1 MRRNAYNLSNDLS
14 RISSALSRAMLG
26 SASDDAAIALA
37 KYRDSQTEGQNLKN
51 RGMSGNLDAIDAA
64 AQGNILRKGVANA
77 LGFDLNNGNLIQP
90 VLPGDPQRS
99 VPAFGA
105 DQVNMDSGATLTEL
119 GNIARTIYGDGTSN
133 ANQLSQMLNNLG
145 AAGSNRLAES
155 MILKGT
161 DDQAGRGAL
170 LMSPSGGKFQNPKNA
185 RAEIANALTASMD
198 KNKKTLEGKLD
209 ETEARYKPG
218 GQGDRDK
225 AADNLTEKAIAGDL
239 TAAKERWNNYKANTV
254 KSSTDY
260 KTRVDAGVAKEK
272 NRLADATVRYRHD
285 NRTVEFTVEPGKLLV
300 IDPVSAQKA
309 GIPIQTEGDYK
320 GLYILDGGEKPGDVK
335 VTVGKGDVYMDEA
348 TADALGVEPNAD
360 GQRVIKGAGFKD
372 SSSSDGSGSGSGG
385 EDSLDLQRY
394 NKEWRDTV
402 QFYPAFADVPNHAE
416 SAMKKLITEQIKR
429 DMKPPEMVNGQNKGG
444 RGMSYTEAYAAN
456 ADVTIGAGSMRVGS
470 YGSRFFIP
478 KFYFDAFVSGNQKN
492 DAETRVISFF
502 RSNLGYSQEQSEE
515 VAKEILAARR

>member
-37 KYRDSQTEGQNLKN
+37 NYRDAQTEGQNLKN

-272 NRLADATVRYRHD
+272 NRLADATVRYKHD
-285 NRTVEFTVEPGKLLV
+285 NRTVEFTVEPGKIIV
-300 IDPVSAQKA
+300 VDPVSAEKA
-309 GIPIQTEGDYK
+309 GIKIQTEGEYK
-320 GLYILDGGEKPGDVK
+320 GLYILDGGEKPGDVQ
-335 VTVGKGDVYMDEA
+335 VTVGKGDVHISEFMA
-348 TADALGVEPNAD
+348 NKLGIEPNAD
-360 GQRVIKGAGFKD
+360 GQYIIPGAGFEKD
-372 SSSSDGSGSGSGG
+372 ASTRGGGSVGFAVSPSD
-385 EDSLDLQRY
+385 DKAL
-394 NKEWRDTV
+394 RDFVDEADTKNV
-402 QFYPAFADVPNHAE
+402 IDGMSNAATIVNQLVNASVSAMGAKKSIPKAKAFITQKLSRGFTEFEVPNSGVIYDDTFNVPNFLLDELNATTGNVE
-416 SAMKKLITEQIKR
+416 NDKAIRALKANQPDKFLNSITALFNQYGFSAEQI
-429 DMKPPEMVNGQNKGG
+429 
-444 RGMSYTEAYAAN
+444 A
-456 ADVTIGAGSMRVGS
+456 I
-470 YGSRFFIP
+470 I
-478 KFYFDAFVSGNQKN
+478 
-492 DAETRVISFF
+492 
-502 RSNLGYSQEQSEE
+502 LG
-515 VAKEILAARR
+515 